1 MPEQITLE
9 DRHELTKLVGESFKP
24 SQFFRKMC
32 DTKLHKTKTL
42 ILQQEKQTRLIAP
55 YVSDDDEDGKVVGRD
70 GYERLVVTV
79 PTVHPVRN
87 LTRRDV
93 EVVANAEMVFTYDN
107 NNASPEKIQ
116 FQKLLRDGLDL
127 RQYVERREEQQIIEA
142 MTTGKVEVIF
152 DAGKRTINLNIPA
165 ANLTAAASGDKFDAE
180 NSNPITYLLAQKRLL
195 AKNGGG
201 RGFLCVMGFEA
212 YDAFIQNKA
221 VKEYMDNR
229 RMHFGEIE
237 PGEMDT
243 DYVTRMARILGM
255 DIVTNDDFFYDE
267 VEKKDVEMYPKDKI
281 TLIGAGAGFKMH
293 YGAIEDGTDGSLN
306 VCQSYVYTWIKNGKS
321 RIMEEESCPLFVPQ
335 VGGGIISRKVV

>member
-1 MPEQITLE
+1 MSEEITLE
-9 DRHELTKLVGESFKP
+9 DRHELTKLVSENFKP
-24 SQFFRKMC
+24 SQFFRKKC
-32 DTKLHKTKTL
+32 ATKLHKTKNL

-87 LTRRDV
+87 LNRRDV

-107 NNASPEKIQ
+107 EGGSPEKIR
-116 FQKLLRDGLDL
+116 FQKLLRDGLEL
-127 RQYVERREEQQIIEA
+127 RQYIERREEQQIIEA

-152 DAGKRTINLNIPA
+152 DGGKRTINLNIPA
-165 ANLTAAASGDKFDAE
+165 ANLTAAAAGDKFDAE

-201 RGFLCVMGFEA
+201 RGYLCVMGSDA

-229 RMHFGEIE
+229 RMNFGEIE

-243 DYVTRMARILGM
+243 DYVTRMAHILGM
-255 DIVTNDDFFYDE
+255 DIVTYDDFFYSE
-267 VEKKDVEMYPKDKI
+267 SEKKDIEMYPKDKI

-293 YGAIEDGTDGSLN
+293 YGAIEDGTDSSLN
-306 VCQSYVYTWIKNGKS
+306 VCQSYAYTWIKNGKS
-321 RIMEEESCPLFVPQ
+321 KIMEEESCPLFVPN

>member
-1 MPEQITLE
+1 MPEAITLE
-9 DRHELTKLVGESFKP
+9 DRHELTKLLGENFKP

-32 DTKLHKTKTL
+32 ATDLHKTKNL

-55 YVSDDDEDGKVVGRD
+55 YVSDDDEDGKVIGRD
-70 GYERLVVTV
+70 GYERLVVTA
-79 PTVHPVRN
+79 PTLHPKRN

-93 EVVANAEMVFTYDN
+93 EVAANAEQVFTYDN
-107 NNASPEKIQ
+107 GGATPEKIQ
-116 FQKLLRDGLDL
+116 FQKLMKDALDL
-127 RQYVERREEQQIIEA
+127 RQSIERREEQQIIEA

-165 ANLTAAASGDKFDAE
+165 GNLTAAAAGDKFDAE

-201 RGFLCVMGFEA
+201 RGFLCVMGSDA
-212 YDAFIQNKA
+212 YEAFIQNKA

-229 RMHFGEIE
+229 RMNFGEIE

-243 DYVTRMARILGM
+243 DYVTRMAHILGM
-255 DIVTNDDFFYDE
+255 DIVTYDDFFYSE
-267 VEKKDVEMYPKDKI
+267 SEKKDVEMYPKDKI
-281 TLIGAGAGFKMH
+281 TIIGAGAGFKMH
-293 YGAIEDGTDGSLN
+293 YGAIADGTDGSLN
-306 VCQSYVYTWIKNGKS
+306 VCQSYAYTWIKDGKS
-321 RIMEEESCPLFVPQ
+321 KILEEESCPLFVPQ